1 MTCSSFFANQTH
13 MVRPTYHPNIPQEVW
28 DKITAYLLPSSALN
42 AASVFSFKSN
52 AYDRVWTAV
61 FKNEG
66 WLESYCGK
74 DVNIV
79 LIGADLDLLSGITT
93 DKAQPRL
100 VLAAFD
106 RCGELQYEENLLH
119 SSLRGGSLGLK
130 DHQFKHLSL
139 AVSRLDVPEVLGQ
152 DFSYLFSTRQELQ
165 TKYCYWRDPE
175 RRVRTLHP
183 QDIRGIDGP
192 ITQIQNLRPIFLLN
206 LNPPTQ
212 FQPDSSS
219 SSEPVQFIFRC
230 FGGSS
235 FWTGRPPLVD
245 VVRSEGWELSQG
257 EYTFQGFTFKDRKY
271 RQYNRQYTDWVGLA
285 ELES

>member
-1 MTCSSFFANQTH
+1 

-139 AVSRLDVPEVLGQ
+139 A
-152 DFSYLFSTRQELQ
+152 
-165 TKYCYWRDPE
+165 
-175 RRVRTLHP
+175 
-183 QDIRGIDGP
+183 
-192 ITQIQNLRPIFLLN
+192 
-206 LNPPTQ
+206 
-212 FQPDSSS
+212 PDSSS

-257 EYTFQGFTFKDRKY
+257 EYTFQGFTFKDRKKPTLIITAHRY
-271 RQYNRQYTDWVGLA
+271 LLWQNDSLGLA
-285 ELES
+285 FERNMFTYVSLSRPASRSNCLMTMIAFQVAASCSVGSA